1 MKVFDILIVSMGFS
15 PDGKDVVGDVRFM
28 VEDPTGGTRSMTI
41 QCRCTA
47 SQRIRPDALLI
58 GEGVR
63 QLRRIPE
70 VRSGQAPLS
79 FARGLKPLQEA
90 RAA

>member
-28 VEDPTGGTRSMTI
+28 VEEPAGGTRSMTV
-41 QCRCTA
+41 QCRCPS
-47 SQRIRPDALLI
+47 SQRIRADALLI
-58 GEGVR
+58 GEAVR
-63 QLRRIPE
+63 QLRRMPE

-79 FARGLKPLQEA
+79 FSRGLKPLQEV